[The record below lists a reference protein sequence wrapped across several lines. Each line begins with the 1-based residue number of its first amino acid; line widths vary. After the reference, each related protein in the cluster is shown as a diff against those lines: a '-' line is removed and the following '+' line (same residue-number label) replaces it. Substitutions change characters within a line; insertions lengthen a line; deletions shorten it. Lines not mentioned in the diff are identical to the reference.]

1 MSPPDGFRRLPRV
14 LDRLRLQKKETSPSP
29 AIITTARWAPDT
41 ARKPSLIITPLRL
54 LHHAAD
60 TSSSARCLS
69 EVSSN
74 ERCTWL
80 VRLVYRGP

>member
-1 MSPPDGFRRLPRV
+1 MATHTPLLIVQAEVELGTPTGVGCPAVFTDVRLGSEFRRA
-14 LDRLRLQKKETSPSP
+14 E
-29 AIITTARWAPDT
+29 
-41 ARKPSLIITPLRL
+41 
-54 LHHAAD
+54 

-80 VRLVYRGP
+80 VRLVYRRP